1 MQILG
6 VKTLPLTVKM
16 EETEGD
22 SSINT
27 SLVNNHQLEDICD
40 NHEDLID
47 DNDLPVIDQLEDIT
61 DSQVINVLI
70 IHCFISILRFVCVG

>member
-6 VKTLPLTVKM
+6 VNSLPLTVKM

-22 SSINT
+22 SSNT
-27 SLVNNHQLEDICD
+27 SIVDNHQLENICD

-61 DSQVINVLI
+61 DNQVFIPYF
-70 IHCFISILRFVCVG
+70 HCFISIVRFLFI